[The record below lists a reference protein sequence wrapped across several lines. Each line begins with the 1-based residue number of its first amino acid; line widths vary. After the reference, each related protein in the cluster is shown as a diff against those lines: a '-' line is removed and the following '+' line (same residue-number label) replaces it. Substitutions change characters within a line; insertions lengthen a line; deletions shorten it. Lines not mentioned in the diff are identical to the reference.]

1 MCRLQKERDDREA
14 RERAETREFY
24 GEQALR
30 KLRDADNKLLTHAAA
45 LLEEAKR
52 HNRPDL
58 AIRKGIDVSNTSY
71 VNFLKTCEFLRKFV
85 QVTSLRV
92 FGKLRGVSRGLN
104 SQSYCL

>member
-71 VNFLKTCEFLRKFV
+71 VDKTACVQCELG
-85 QVTSLRV
+85 T
-92 FGKLRGVSRGLN
+92 
-104 SQSYCL
+104 